1 MESLGSI
8 IAYFIIA
15 IAIIVFSVLAVT
27 SGKIL
32 RAATEFISSSAMN
45 FLEQCR

>member
-27 SGKIL
+27 SGKML
-32 RAATEFISSSAMN
+32 
-45 FLEQCR
+45 